1 MLGKVKYSK
10 DYESIKKVNSQILST
25 EVASR

>member
-10 DYESIKKVNSQILST
+10 DYELIKKVNSQILST